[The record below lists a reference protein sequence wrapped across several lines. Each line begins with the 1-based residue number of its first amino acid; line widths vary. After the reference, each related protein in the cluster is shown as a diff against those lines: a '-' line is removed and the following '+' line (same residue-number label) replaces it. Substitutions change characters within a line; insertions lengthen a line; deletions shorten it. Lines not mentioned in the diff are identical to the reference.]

1 VQITIGDLMK
11 KFLLIF
17 AIFVLLVIVFH
28 APILEGFARWL
39 IVQDKLEKADAIVVL
54 AGDSNGERV
63 AQGVELYK
71 KGYAKFILMSGGPV
85 MWKETYAENMRR
97 QARSLGIPD
106 KDILVQA
113 QSESTYEDARFSYT
127 ILKERNV
134 RSIILVTSPFHSR
147 RAMRTAKRVFGKEIR
162 IISYPVQNSRSRAEG
177 WWTRHEDTQT
187 IVWELEAMIF
197 YALKGL

>member
-1 VQITIGDLMK
+1 MK
-11 KFLLIF
+11 IF
-17 AIFVLLVIVFH
+17 ARVLSVIIVLSVILVVFH
-28 APILEGFARWL
+28 VPILEGFARWL

-71 KGYAKFILMSGGPV
+71 RGYGKFILMSGGPV

-97 QARSLGIPD
+97 QARALGVPD
-106 KDILVQA
+106 RDIVVQA
-113 QSESTYEDARFSYT
+113 QSESTYEDARFSYA
-127 ILKERNV
+127 ILKERKV

-147 RAMRTAKRVFGKEIR
+147 RAMRTAKRVFGKEIK
-162 IISYPVQNSRSRAEG
+162 IISYPVQKSRSRAEG

-197 YALKGL
+197 YTLKGL

>member
-1 VQITIGDLMK
+1 MK
-11 KFLLIF
+11 ILTK
-17 AIFVLLVIVFH
+17 VGLVIAVGLVILVVFH
-28 APILEGFARWL
+28 APILEGMARWL

-106 KDILVQA
+106 KDIWVQA
-113 QSESTYEDARFSYT
+113 QSESTYEDARFSYS

-134 RSIILVTSPFHSR
+134 KSIILVTSPFHSR
-147 RAMRTAKRVFGKEIR
+147 RATRTAKRVFGREIK
-162 IISYPVQNSRSRAEG
+162 IISFPVQKSRSRAEG

-187 IVWELEAMIF
+187 IIWELEAMIF